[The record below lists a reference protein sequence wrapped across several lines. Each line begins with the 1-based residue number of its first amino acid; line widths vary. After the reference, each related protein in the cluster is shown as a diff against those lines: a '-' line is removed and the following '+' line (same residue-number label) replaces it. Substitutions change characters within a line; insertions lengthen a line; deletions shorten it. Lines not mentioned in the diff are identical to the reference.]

1 MDKLRDLIQ
10 QYGGKALRYSTVS
23 LCGVAV
29 TQILIVVF
37 LAIDWP
43 NWVANAVAVMIS
55 SIPAYMLNR
64 QWVWN
69 KRDSHSFSREVV
81 PFWGMALLGL
91 LLSTFAVWIVSDYTD
106 AAIAVSLTNIASFG
120 VLWVGKFFI
129 LEKVL
134 FQGEH
139 VPIGEAIIDSEPWVA
154 AGPHEDIAADEA

>member
-1 MDKLRDLIQ
+1 MDQLRDFIDR
-10 QYGGKALRYSTVS
+10 YGAKALRYSTVS

-29 TQILIVVF
+29 TQVLIFAFVA
-37 LAIDWP
+37 LDWP
-43 NWVANAVAVMIS
+43 TWVANAVAVMIS
-55 SIPAYMLNR
+55 SIPAYLLNR

-69 KRDSHSFSREVV
+69 KRDSHSFKREVA

-106 AAIAVSLTNIASFG
+106 TAIAVSLTNIASFG

-134 FQGEH
+134 FQTEH
-139 VPIGEAIIDSEPWVA
+139 VPIGEAIVDSEPWVA
-154 AGPHEDIAADEA
+154 ADPHADITAEDA